1 MEENNQ
7 AGGSSYKMNS
17 ESKCPFSGSAPTT
30 EEPQRSKA
38 LEVLKVIK
46 LVAKSVTIEYTAS
59 ACGLF

>member
-17 ESKCPFSGSAPTT
+17 ESIPFSGSAQQADGTAK
-30 EEPQRSKA
+30 KA
-38 LEVLKVIK
+38 LQVLKVIR
-46 LVAKSVTIEYTAS
+46 LVAKSVTIEYTPS